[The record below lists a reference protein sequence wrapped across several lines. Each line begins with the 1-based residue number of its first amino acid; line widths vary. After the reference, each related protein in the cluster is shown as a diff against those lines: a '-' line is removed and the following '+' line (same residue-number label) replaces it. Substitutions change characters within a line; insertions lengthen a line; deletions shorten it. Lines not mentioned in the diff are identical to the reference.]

1 MRLSLMGIACAFL
14 LCVAVTTSSAVAAS
28 LGVYDVWVMRDDTFK
43 TWVQQHIGPY
53 KGAQV
58 LFKQKAKGRYDVEVV
73 PYTSKIEQAIW
84 KEAAYPNNAFTPYL
98 THPKSAL
105 FATKHSLLIRSIS
118 GNLLV
123 IPQKPYVTLA
133 GFLNNATPDEQSD
146 LWTLWEATFEA
157 LQSQG
162 ITARM
167 TVHMGSNGAQT
178 VPHLHCRLEVGGAD
192 IQLASLIS
200 RLKHAYHQQTS

>member
-1 MRLSLMGIACAFL
+1 MTFSLTGLVRAFL
-14 LCVAVTTSSAVAAS
+14 LCAAVTTNSAVAAS

-43 TWVQQHIGPY
+43 TWVQTHIGPY

-73 PYTSKIEQAIW
+73 PYTSKTEQAIW

-98 THPKSAL
+98 THPQSAL
-105 FATKHSLLIRSIS
+105 FATKHALLIRSMS

-123 IPQKPYVTLA
+123 IPQKSYVTLA
-133 GFLNNATPDEQSD
+133 GFLNKATPDEQSD

-157 LQSQG
+157 LKSQG

-192 IQLASLIS
+192 IQLTPLIS
-200 RLKHAYHQQTS
+200 HLKQAYHQQTS

>member
-1 MRLSLMGIACAFL
+1 MRLSLIGIMYAFL
-14 LCVAVTTSSAVAAS
+14 LCGTVTAKSAVAAS
-28 LGVYDVWVMRDDTFK
+28 LGVCDVWVLRDDTFK
-43 TWVQQHIGPY
+43 TWLQKHIGPY

-58 LFKQKAKGRYDVEVV
+58 RFKQKAKGLYDVEVV
-73 PYTSKIEQAIW
+73 PHTSKTEQVIW
-84 KEAAYPNNAFTPYL
+84 KEASYPNNAFTSYL
-98 THPKSAL
+98 THPQSAL
-105 FATKHSLLIRSIS
+105 FATKHALLIRSMS

-123 IPQKPYVTLA
+123 IPQKSYVTLA

-157 LQSQG
+157 LKSQG

-192 IQLASLIS
+192 IQLTPLINH
-200 RLKHAYHQQTS
+200 LKHVYHQQTS